1 MSGVSS
7 HIVERIPRQT
17 LPSGYGDDSG
27 GGSTDELL
35 IYATDRF
42 GPVASFSGTY
52 RADNWELVI
61 QRTPIESSEYVS
73 TCRYLFI
80 ITFAYEGYY
89 CCKTNYSASFD
100 L

>member
-17 LPSGYGDDSG
+17 LPSGFGDDSG

-35 IYATDRF
+35 VYVRDRF

-52 RADNWELVI
+52 RADNWELI
-61 QRTPIESSEYVS
+61 IHRTPIESSEYMS
-73 TCRYLFI
+73 TCRYPFI
-80 ITFAYEGYY
+80 IIFAHDGYY
-89 CCKTNYSASFD
+89 CCKES
-100 L
+100 